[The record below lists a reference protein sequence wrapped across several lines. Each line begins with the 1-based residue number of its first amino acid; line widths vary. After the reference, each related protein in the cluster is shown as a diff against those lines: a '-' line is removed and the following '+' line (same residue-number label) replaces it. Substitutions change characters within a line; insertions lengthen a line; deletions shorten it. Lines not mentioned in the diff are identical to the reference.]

1 MESVTQE
8 QSQQSM
14 EEHVC
19 PGTTYDDFVSH
30 RPGVPGFGVCSA
42 GSTVKAPRGW
52 EKAFRQPSIPCNLE
66 LLKMYCKMLEIAE
79 MNRFKVYGELRHVS
93 SGSRSNIR

>member
-8 QSQQSM
+8 QSQRSM

-30 RPGVPGFGVCSA
+30 RPDVPGLVS
-42 GSTVKAPRGW
+42 V
-52 EKAFRQPSIPCNLE
+52 RQ
-66 LLKMYCKMLEIAE
+66 
-79 MNRFKVYGELRHVS
+79 VLR
-93 SGSRSNIR
+93 